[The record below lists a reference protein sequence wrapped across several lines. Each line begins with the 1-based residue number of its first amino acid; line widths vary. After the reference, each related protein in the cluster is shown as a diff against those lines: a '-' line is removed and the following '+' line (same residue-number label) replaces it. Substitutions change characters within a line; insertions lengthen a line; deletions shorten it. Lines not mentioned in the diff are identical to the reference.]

1 MRPAATLCHR
11 GKLSSRFLYHST
23 EFAVPMSHVAQTIC
37 QGCAWIAAV
46 ANPHSGDLVVIP
58 SDHPSGPAFSSAP
71 KLSSAGFGLLAAQP
85 SFATPVPRRRQ
96 LTNSDE
102 LVPIAASAQTALC
115 GVVGPLPILCQDTRD
130 CILQNSFVMG
140 RIENA
145 ASKRATGFE
154 RRGISR

>member
-71 KLSSAGFGLLAAQP
+71 KLSSAGFGLLGSSAFVRDAGAAPPPTHQL
-85 SFATPVPRRRQ
+85 RRARA
-96 LTNSDE
+96 NSGLEPHPD
-102 LVPIAASAQTALC
+102 VH
-115 GVVGPLPILCQDTRD
+115 V
-130 CILQNSFVMG
+130 
-140 RIENA
+140 
-145 ASKRATGFE
+145 
-154 RRGISR
+154 